1 MQVIGNWLW
10 EPHRAAEDEAV
21 GSGLFF
27 FFFHYEPGRKRN
39 GERQRGE
46 VRELQQITTPFNSIF
61 TIRDLSAAIHSVQ
74 DDGDGVK
81 GKASREMVE
90 GNKEVW
96 SVGPRS
102 MTPWLTESQRSMMT
116 VSPGVM

>member
-1 MQVIGNWLW
+1 MQVIGNWLR
-10 EPHRAAEDEAV
+10 EPHGAAEDEAV
-21 GSGLFF
+21 GSGLF

-46 VRELQQITTPFNSIF
+46 MRELQQITAPFNSIF

-81 GKASREMVE
+81 GKAS
-90 GNKEVW
+90 
-96 SVGPRS
+96 
-102 MTPWLTESQRSMMT
+102 
-116 VSPGVM
+116 